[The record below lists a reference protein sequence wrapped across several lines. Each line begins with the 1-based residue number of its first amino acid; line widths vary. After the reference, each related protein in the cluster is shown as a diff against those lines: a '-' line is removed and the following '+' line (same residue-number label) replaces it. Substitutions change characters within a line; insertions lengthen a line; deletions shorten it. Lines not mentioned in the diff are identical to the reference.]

1 MDNKMNCN
9 SFNVDNLIK
18 HFLYCTPINTIDI
31 LISGENINCLVNS
44 KKQQEILE
52 RTVNSDLIKK
62 YPIKQSYQRAFLK
75 WLMKKIEDEG
85 GEIYDSIYTTY
96 CNLISSTIEES
107 IHYRHFLMENNCISI
122 KESTNII
129 SEGTTGL
136 CSWQGAIELSNW
148 CLGNKQKL
156 FGKVILELG
165 CGVGLTGL
173 SIIKTC
179 FPKQYIF
186 TDCHKIV
193 LEMVSENIKLNLL
206 CNERKIEPELKHD
219 RLKLQLS
226 YNHTDVKIKELRWE
240 DINKYVNEQWII
252 PDIVIGADILYDV
265 NSFSGLISGLKGLLS
280 FPNRY
285 AIIAATI
292 RNENTVLQFLYQ
304 LAHYDLSFKEYNIPQ
319 QTVHQK
325 LASAPVK
332 ILKIFQK

>member
-9 SFNVDNLIK
+9 SFNVDSLIK
-18 HFLYCTPINTIDI
+18 HFLNCTPINTIDI
-31 LISGENINCLVNS
+31 LNSEENINCLVHS

-62 YPIKQSYQRAFLK
+62 YPIKRSYQRAFLK

-85 GEIYDSIYTTY
+85 GEIYD
-96 CNLISSTIEES
+96 ED
-107 IHYRHFLMENNCISI
+107 NCISI
-122 KESTNII
+122 KESTSII

-136 CSWQGAIELSNW
+136 CSWQGAIELSKW
-148 CLGNKQKL
+148 CLGNKEKF

-193 LEMVSENIKLNLL
+193 LEMAFENIQLNLV
-206 CNERKIEPELKHD
+206 CNERKIESALKYD
-219 RLKLQLS
+219 RFKSQLRCN
-226 YNHTDVKIKELRWE
+226 YTDVKIEELRWE
-240 DINKYVNEQWII
+240 DINKYVNEQWVL
-252 PDIVIGADILYDV
+252 PDIIIGADILYDTD
-265 NSFSGLISGLKGLLS
+265 SFLGLVTGLKGFLS
-280 FPNRY
+280 YPNRC
-285 AIIAATI
+285 AIIAVTV
-292 RNENTVLQFLYQ
+292 RNKDTVLRFLHQ
-304 LAHYDLSFKEYNIPQ
+304 LAYYDLLFKKYIPR

-325 LASAPVK
+325 SASEPVK
-332 ILKIFQK
+332 ILKIYHR

>member
-9 SFNVDNLIK
+9 SFNMDSLIK
-18 HFLYCTPINTIDI
+18 HFLNCTPINTIDI
-31 LISGENINCLVNS
+31 LNSEENINCLVNS

-62 YPIKQSYQRAFLK
+62 YPIKRSYQRAFLK

-85 GEIYDSIYTTY
+85 GEIYDGIYTTY

-107 IHYRHFLMENNCISI
+107 THYRHFLIEDNCISI
-122 KESTNII
+122 KESTSII

-136 CSWQGAIELSNW
+136 CSWQGAIELSKW
-148 CLGNKQKL
+148 CLGNKEKF

-193 LEMVSENIKLNLL
+193 LEMAFENIQLNLV
-206 CNERKIEPELKHD
+206 CNERKIESALKYD
-219 RLKLQLS
+219 RFKSQLRCN
-226 YNHTDVKIKELRWE
+226 YTDVKIEELRWE
-240 DINKYVNEQWII
+240 DINKYVNEQWVL
-252 PDIVIGADILYDV
+252 PDIIIGADILYDTD
-265 NSFSGLISGLKGLLS
+265 SFLGLVTGLKGFLS
-280 FPNRY
+280 YPNRC
-285 AIIAATI
+285 AIIAVTI
-292 RNENTVLQFLYQ
+292 RNKDTVLRFLHQ
-304 LAHYDLSFKEYNIPQ
+304 LACYDLLFTKYIPQ

-325 LASAPVK
+325 SASEPVK
-332 ILKIFQK
+332 ILKIFHR

>member
-9 SFNVDNLIK
+9 SFNVDSLIK
-18 HFLYCTPINTIDI
+18 HFLNCTPINTIDI
-31 LISGENINCLVNS
+31 LNSEENINCLVNS

-62 YPIKQSYQRAFLK
+62 YPIKRSYQRAFLK

-85 GEIYDSIYTTY
+85 GEIYD
-96 CNLISSTIEES
+96 ED
-107 IHYRHFLMENNCISI
+107 NCISI
-122 KESTNII
+122 KESTSII

-136 CSWQGAIELSNW
+136 CSWQGAIELSKW
-148 CLGNKQKL
+148 CLGNKEKF

-193 LEMVSENIKLNLL
+193 LEMAFENIQLNLV
-206 CNERKIEPELKHD
+206 CNERKIESALKYD
-219 RLKLQLS
+219 RFKSQLRCN
-226 YNHTDVKIKELRWE
+226 YTDVKIEELRWE
-240 DINKYVNEQWII
+240 DINKYVNEQWVL
-252 PDIVIGADILYDV
+252 PDIIIGADILYDTD
-265 NSFSGLISGLKGLLS
+265 SFLGLVTGLKGFLS
-280 FPNRY
+280 YPNRC
-285 AIIAATI
+285 AIIAVTV
-292 RNENTVLQFLYQ
+292 RNKDTVLRFLHQ
-304 LAHYDLSFKEYNIPQ
+304 LAYYDLLFKKYIPR

-325 LASAPVK
+325 SASEPIK
-332 ILKIFQK
+332 ILKIYHR

>member
-18 HFLYCTPINTIDI
+18 HFLNCTPINTIDI
-31 LISGENINCLVNS
+31 LISEENINCLVNS

-85 GEIYDSIYTTY
+85 GEIY
-96 CNLISSTIEES
+96 EED
-107 IHYRHFLMENNCISI
+107 NCISI

-136 CSWQGAIELSNW
+136 CSWQGAIELSKW
-148 CLGNKQKL
+148 CLENKQKF

-193 LEMVSENIKLNLL
+193 LEMASENIKLNLS
-206 CNERKIEPELKHD
+206 CNERNIESELKRD
-219 RLKLQLS
+219 RLKLQLR
-226 YNHTDVKIKELRWE
+226 YNHTDVKIEELRWE
-240 DINKYVNEQWII
+240 DINKYVNEQWVL
-252 PDIVIGADILYDV
+252 PDIIIGADILYDTD
-265 NSFSGLISGLKGLLS
+265 SFFGLIMGLKGFLS
-280 FPNRY
+280 FPNRC

-292 RNENTVLQFLYQ
+292 RNEDTVLQFLYQ
-304 LAHYDLSFKEYNIPQ
+304 LAYYDLSFEEYKVPQ

-325 LASAPVK
+325 SVSEPVK